1 MDAYKRDRQA
11 RIAEARAAH
20 EYSQLLDCTF
30 TPAITRKVPRSTG
43 PVVVRGLERYMELQV
58 CSCTVLYCTVLY
70 RTVLYCTVLYCT
82 VLYCTVLYCTVL
94 HCTVLY
100 GSMCCAVLCCAVL
113 HTLHYTVNVP
123 YHTLLAVHR
132 AEVTHC
138 SSHASAVKYKRLT
151 DSVD

>member
-58 CSCTVLYCTVLY
+58 CSCTVLYCTA
-70 RTVLYCTVLYCT
+70 
-82 VLYCTVLYCTVL
+82 L

-100 GSMCCAVLCCAVL
+100 GSMCCAVLRCAVL

-151 DSVD
+151 DSID

>member
-30 TPAITRKVPRSTG
+30 TPAITRKVPQSTG

-58 CSCTVLYCTVLY
+58 CSCTVLYCTA
-70 RTVLYCTVLYCT
+70 
-82 VLYCTVLYCTVL
+82 L